1 MLSLDALTRAAEVYD
16 AIIAADAYR
25 EKVAAKGDK
34 PDFGPWLA
42 GLAGIVRAERPV
54 VAGIIGT
61 LEIIEAAMPGRE
73 APTAPVC
80 PPAANDQHP
89 TSPEQPGPRIA

>member
-1 MLSLDALTRAAEVYD
+1 MLSLDALLTTALVYD
-16 AIIAADAYR
+16 QILAADAYR

-42 GLAGIVRAERPV
+42 GLAEIVRAERPV

-61 LEIIEAAMPGRE
+61 LTIVAKAQG
-73 APTAPVC
+73 
-80 PPAANDQHP
+80 QP
-89 TSPEQPGPRIA
+89 TSVRPHPSNDDHTTTPEQPTRPVA